1 MISGL
6 PALSALAI
14 SLKLLTVL
22 QSEFLA
28 LYIWKESKSLTAMKK
43 KVDLRMAKDLL
54 ETGRTHVKGLYS
66 PKKDKRFDADLVLE
80 DTGKYVNLNLDFAK
94 EGKKDR

>member
-1 MISGL
+1 MPCSDRNCG
-6 PALSALAI
+6 
-14 SLKLLTVL
+14 
-22 QSEFLA
+22 FC
-28 LYIWKESKSLTAMKK
+28 IWKESKSLTAMKK

-94 EGKKDR
+94 EGKKER